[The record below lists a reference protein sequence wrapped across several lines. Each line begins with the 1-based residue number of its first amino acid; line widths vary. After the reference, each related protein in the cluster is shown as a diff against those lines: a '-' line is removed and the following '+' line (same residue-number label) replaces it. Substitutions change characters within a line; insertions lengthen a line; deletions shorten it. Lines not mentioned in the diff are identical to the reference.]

1 MRYMGPF
8 FRMNNLSQDEINT
21 QLFFFAKEAIR
32 TIVLESKCGLVS
44 SIKSYKR
51 LSSNNDISINS
62 NISPLLCVYKKA
74 SPNYIHSKNSN
85 GFDEDT
91 FRKEINPTTNA
102 LMTLSILEL
111 ADYYG
116 NFRGKDKSLYAFHD
130 IYEKLAKE
138 QLEFYSVNLRSA
150 DGTFTSKKNNGENN
164 YKNFNLSD
172 KDKKFKFSDQA
183 YMMLAYYL
191 YSLKNPESDVYDAY
205 KAFAMEILQV
215 FVEYKDK
222 LYDTSLD
229 EICKILLAFNV
240 LYSYDAL
247 DDLKLLII
255 DFADYAMNKLDEK
268 DYYVEELDTVCLCSI
283 ALSLSYK
290 HTNILSFFDK
300 TSEIINK
307 LFDLYDA
314 KNETFYKLS
323 SKKDIKY
330 SCFDINFYFL
340 AFVIYS
346 DINENKSSYKDLI
359 SSIYKKFFISSGIIT
374 SWPEA
379 PTLDD
384 YERYRGYSLK
394 SADML
399 SETYFKMSNLPTPSS
414 SGTAPIFIK
423 SVNYN
428 KRKDEFTPNRTS
440 FDSYKNFFLFYL
452 FIFFFKDE
460 CINNLYNSS
469 YGTDPFPLKT
479 ETTSNIVTSTTT
491 SNTTDNSMVESNMIP
506 NDDISAVEDESNLT
520 DNPADLSEDI
530 YYTLNNSSTDILNN
544 DTKDDSSSDNYI
556 NRDDNSEAD
565 SVMNENKE
573 D

>member
-91 FRKEINPTTNA
+91 FRKEINPTSNA
-102 LMTLSILEL
+102 LMTLAILEL
-111 ADYYG
+111 ADYYD
-116 NFRGKDKSLYAFHD
+116 NFKGKDRNLYAFHD
-130 IYEKLAKE
+130 IYKKLAKE

-215 FVEYKDK
+215 FVEFKDK
-222 LYDTSLD
+222 IYETSLD

-240 LYSYDAL
+240 LYSYDDL

-290 HTNILSFFDK
+290 HTNILGFFDK

-307 LFDLYDA
+307 LYDLYDA
-314 KNETFYKLS
+314 KNEAFYKLS

-394 SADML
+394 STDML
-399 SETYFKMSNLPTPSS
+399 NETYFKMSNIPTPSS

-423 SVNYN
+423 YVNYN
-428 KRKDEFTPNRTS
+428 KKKDEFTTSHIS

-452 FIFFFKDE
+452 FIFFFKDQ

-469 YGTDPFPLKT
+469 YGTDPFPLNT
-479 ETTSNIVTSTTT
+479 ETIPNIDTSSKK
-491 SNTTDNSMVESNMIP
+491 SNTTDTIIESNTMS
-506 NDDISAVEDESNLT
+506 DEDVSDKENENNLAN
-520 DNPADLSEDI
+520 NPTALSENID
-530 YYTLNNSSTDILNN
+530 YKLNNSSADILAN
-544 DTKDDSSSDNYI
+544 DIGENYLSDNDI
-556 NRDDNSEAD
+556 TREEHTEAD
-565 SVMNENKE
+565 SIVDEKKR
-573 D
+573 

>member
-1 MRYMGPF
+1 MGPF

-91 FRKEINPTTNA
+91 FRKEINPTSNP

-111 ADYYG
+111 ADYYD
-116 NFRGKDKSLYAFHD
+116 NFKDKDRNLYAFHD
-130 IYEKLAKE
+130 IYKKLAKE

-215 FVEYKDK
+215 FVEFKDK
-222 LYDTSLD
+222 IYETSLD

-240 LYSYDAL
+240 LYSYDDL

-290 HTNILSFFDK
+290 HTNILGFFDK

-307 LFDLYDA
+307 LYDLYDA
-314 KNETFYKLS
+314 KNEAFYKLS

-394 SADML
+394 STDML
-399 SETYFKMSNLPTPSS
+399 NETYFKMSNIPTPSS

-423 SVNYN
+423 YVNYN
-428 KRKDEFTPNRTS
+428 KKKDEFTTSHIS

-452 FIFFFKDE
+452 FIFFFKDQ

-469 YGTDPFPLKT
+469 YGTDPFPLNK
-479 ETTSNIVTSTTT
+479 ETIPNIDTII
-491 SNTTDNSMVESNMIP
+491 ESNPMS
-506 NDDISAVEDESNLT
+506 DEDISDKENKNNISN
-520 DNPADLSEDI
+520 NPTDLSENID
-530 YYTLNNSSTDILNN
+530 YKLNNSSADILSN
-544 DTKDDSSSDNYI
+544 DIGEDYLSYNDITREEDTEDTFVVDEK
-556 NRDDNSEAD
+556 
-565 SVMNENKE
+565 NE

>member
-1 MRYMGPF
+1 MGPF

-91 FRKEINPTTNA
+91 FRKEINPTSNA

-111 ADYYG
+111 ADYYD
-116 NFRGKDKSLYAFHD
+116 NFKGKDRNLYAFHD
-130 IYEKLAKE
+130 IYIKLAKE

-215 FVEYKDK
+215 FVEFKDK
-222 LYDTSLD
+222 IYETSLD

-240 LYSYDAL
+240 LYSYDDL

-290 HTNILSFFDK
+290 HTNILGFFDK

-307 LFDLYDA
+307 LYDLYDA
-314 KNETFYKLS
+314 KNEAFYKLS

-394 SADML
+394 STDML
-399 SETYFKMSNLPTPSS
+399 NETYFKMSNIPTPSS

-423 SVNYN
+423 YVNYN
-428 KRKDEFTPNRTS
+428 KKKDEFTTSHIS

-452 FIFFFKDE
+452 FIFFFKDK

-469 YGTDPFPLKT
+469 YGTDPFPLNT
-479 ETTSNIVTSTTT
+479 ETIPNIDTII
-491 SNTTDNSMVESNMIP
+491 ESNPMSDEDISDKENKNNIP
-506 NDDISAVEDESNLT
+506 NNLY
-520 DNPADLSEDI
+520 ALRLCS
-530 YYTLNNSSTDILNN
+530 L
-544 DTKDDSSSDNYI
+544 
-556 NRDDNSEAD
+556 
-565 SVMNENKE
+565 
-573 D
+573 

>member
-91 FRKEINPTTNA
+91 FRKEINPTSNA
-102 LMTLSILEL
+102 LMTLAILEL
-111 ADYYG
+111 ADYYD
-116 NFRGKDKSLYAFHD
+116 NFKGKDRNLYAFHD
-130 IYEKLAKE
+130 IYKKLAKE

-215 FVEYKDK
+215 FVEFKDK
-222 LYDTSLD
+222 IYETSLD

-240 LYSYDAL
+240 LYSYDDL

-290 HTNILSFFDK
+290 HTNILGFFDK

-307 LFDLYDA
+307 LYDLYDA
-314 KNETFYKLS
+314 KNEAFYKLS

-394 SADML
+394 STDML
-399 SETYFKMSNLPTPSS
+399 NETYFKMSNIPTPSS

-423 SVNYN
+423 YVNYN
-428 KRKDEFTPNRTS
+428 KKKDEFTTSHIS

-452 FIFFFKDE
+452 FIFFFKDQ

-469 YGTDPFPLKT
+469 YGTDPFPLNT
-479 ETTSNIVTSTTT
+479 ETIPNIDTSSKK
-491 SNTTDNSMVESNMIP
+491 SNTTDTIIESNTMS
-506 NDDISAVEDESNLT
+506 DEDVSDKENENNLAN
-520 DNPADLSEDI
+520 NPTALSENID
-530 YYTLNNSSTDILNN
+530 YKLNNSSADILAN
-544 DTKDDSSSDNYI
+544 DIGENYLSDNDI
-556 NRDDNSEAD
+556 TREEHTEAD
-565 SVMNENKE
+565 SIVDEKKDN
-573 D
+573 

>member
-1 MRYMGPF
+1 MGPF

-91 FRKEINPTTNA
+91 FRKEINPTSNA

-111 ADYYG
+111 ADYYD
-116 NFRGKDKSLYAFHD
+116 NFKDKDRNLYAFHD
-130 IYEKLAKE
+130 IYKKLAKE

-172 KDKKFKFSDQA
+172 KDRKFKFSDQA

-215 FVEYKDK
+215 FVEFKDK
-222 LYDTSLD
+222 IYETSLD

-240 LYSYDAL
+240 LYSYDDL

-290 HTNILSFFDK
+290 HTNILGFFDK

-307 LFDLYDA
+307 LYDLYDA
-314 KNETFYKLS
+314 KNEAFYKLS

-394 SADML
+394 STDML
-399 SETYFKMSNLPTPSS
+399 NETYFKMSNIPTPSS

-423 SVNYN
+423 YVNYN
-428 KRKDEFTPNRTS
+428 KKKDEFTTSHIS

-452 FIFFFKDE
+452 FIFFFKDQ

-469 YGTDPFPLKT
+469 YGTDPFPLNK
-479 ETTSNIVTSTTT
+479 ETIPNIDTII
-491 SNTTDNSMVESNMIP
+491 ESNPMS
-506 NDDISAVEDESNLT
+506 DEDISDKENKNNISN
-520 DNPADLSEDI
+520 NPTDLSENID
-530 YYTLNNSSTDILNN
+530 YKLNNSSADILSN
-544 DTKDDSSSDNYI
+544 DIGENYLSYNDI
-556 NRDDNSEAD
+556 TREEDTEDTFVVDEK
-565 SVMNENKE
+565 NE

>member
-91 FRKEINPTTNA
+91 FRKEINPTSNA
-102 LMTLSILEL
+102 LMTLAILEL
-111 ADYYG
+111 ADYYD
-116 NFRGKDKSLYAFHD
+116 NFKGKDRNLYAFHD
-130 IYEKLAKE
+130 IYKKLAKE

-215 FVEYKDK
+215 FVEFKDK
-222 LYDTSLD
+222 IYETSLD

-240 LYSYDAL
+240 LYSYDDL

-290 HTNILSFFDK
+290 HTNILGFFDK

-307 LFDLYDA
+307 LYDLYDA
-314 KNETFYKLS
+314 KNEAFYKLS

-394 SADML
+394 STDML
-399 SETYFKMSNLPTPSS
+399 NETYFKMSNIPTPSS

-423 SVNYN
+423 YVNYN
-428 KRKDEFTPNRTS
+428 KKKDEFTTSHIS

-452 FIFFFKDE
+452 FIFFFKDQ

-469 YGTDPFPLKT
+469 YGTDPFPLNT
-479 ETTSNIVTSTTT
+479 ETIPNIDISSTK
-491 SNTTDNSMVESNMIP
+491 SNTTDTIIESNTMS
-506 NDDISAVEDESNLT
+506 DEDVSDKENENNLAN
-520 DNPADLSEDI
+520 NPTALSENID
-530 YYTLNNSSTDILNN
+530 YKLNNSSADILANDIGENYLSNN
-544 DTKDDSSSDNYI
+544 DIT
-556 NRDDNSEAD
+556 REEHTEAD
-565 SVMNENKE
+565 SIVDEKKEN
-573 D
+573 

>member
-91 FRKEINPTTNA
+91 FRKEINPTSNA

-111 ADYYG
+111 ADYYD
-116 NFRGKDKSLYAFHD
+116 NFKGKDKNLYAFHD
-130 IYEKLAKE
+130 IYIKLAKE

-215 FVEYKDK
+215 FVEFKDK
-222 LYDTSLD
+222 IYETSLD

-240 LYSYDAL
+240 LYSYDDL

-268 DYYVEELDTVCLCSI
+268 DYYVDSLDTASLCSLCLCSI

-290 HTNILSFFDK
+290 HTNILGFFDK

-307 LFDLYDA
+307 LYDLYDA
-314 KNETFYKLS
+314 KNEAFYKLS

-394 SADML
+394 STDML
-399 SETYFKMSNLPTPSS
+399 NETYFKMSNIPTPSS

-423 SVNYN
+423 YVNYN
-428 KRKDEFTPNRTS
+428 KKKDEFTTSHIS

-452 FIFFFKDE
+452 FIFFFKDK

-469 YGTDPFPLKT
+469 YGTDPFPLNT
-479 ETTSNIVTSTTT
+479 ETIPNIDTII
-491 SNTTDNSMVESNMIP
+491 ESNPMSDKDISDKENKNNIP
-506 NDDISAVEDESNLT
+506 N
-520 DNPADLSEDI
+520 NPTDLSENID
-530 YYTLNNSSTDILNN
+530 YNLNNSSADILSN
-544 DTKDDSSSDNYI
+544 DIGEDYLSYNDITREEDTEDAFVVDEK
-556 NRDDNSEAD
+556 
-565 SVMNENKE
+565 NE

>member
-91 FRKEINPTTNA
+91 FRKEINPTSNA

-111 ADYYG
+111 ADYYD
-116 NFRGKDKSLYAFHD
+116 NFKGKDRNQYAFHE
-130 IYEKLAKE
+130 IYIKLAKE

-172 KDKKFKFSDQA
+172 KDRKFKFSDQA

-215 FVEYKDK
+215 FVEFKDK
-222 LYDTSLD
+222 IYETSLD

-240 LYSYDAL
+240 LYSYDDL

-290 HTNILSFFDK
+290 HTNILGFFDK

-307 LFDLYDA
+307 LYDLYDA
-314 KNETFYKLS
+314 KNEAFYKLS

-394 SADML
+394 STDML
-399 SETYFKMSNLPTPSS
+399 NETYFKMSNIPTPSS

-423 SVNYN
+423 YVNYN
-428 KRKDEFTPNRTS
+428 KKKDEFTTSHIS

-452 FIFFFKDE
+452 FIFFFKDQ

-469 YGTDPFPLKT
+469 YGTDPFPLNT
-479 ETTSNIVTSTTT
+479 ETIPNIDTII
-491 SNTTDNSMVESNMIP
+491 ESNPMS
-506 NDDISAVEDESNLT
+506 NEDISDKENKNNISN
-520 DNPADLSEDI
+520 NPTDLSENID
-530 YYTLNNSSTDILNN
+530 YKLNNSSADILSN
-544 DTKDDSSSDNYI
+544 DIGEDYLSYNDITREEDTEDTFVVDEK
-556 NRDDNSEAD
+556 
-565 SVMNENKE
+565 NE

>member
-8 FRMNNLSQDEINT
+8 FRMNNLSQDEIST
-21 QLFFFAKEAIR
+21 QLFFFAKESIR

-44 SIKSYKR
+44 SIKRYKR
-51 LSSNNDISINS
+51 LSSNNDISING

-91 FRKEINPTTNA
+91 FRKEINPATNA

-111 ADYYG
+111 SDYYR
-116 NFRGKDKSLYAFHD
+116 NFKFKDKNLYSLHE
-130 IYEKLAKE
+130 IYLKLAKE

-164 YKNFNLSD
+164 YKNFNLSE
-172 KDKKFKFSDQA
+172 KDKKLKFSDQA

-191 YSLKNPESDVYDAY
+191 YSLKNPNDDVSDAY
-205 KAFAMEILQV
+205 KSFALEILQV
-215 FVEYKDK
+215 FIEYKNK

-229 EICKILLAFNV
+229 EICKILLAFNI
-240 LYSYDAL
+240 LYSYDNL
-247 DDLKLLII
+247 DDLKILII

-268 DYYVEELDTVCLCSI
+268 DYYVDELDTVSLCSI

-290 HTNILSFFDK
+290 HTNILGFFDK
-300 TSEIINK
+300 SSEIINK
-307 LFDLYDA
+307 LYDLYDS

-330 SCFDINFYFL
+330 SCLDINFYFL
-340 AFVIYS
+340 SFVIYS
-346 DINENKSSYKDLI
+346 EISEDRNDYKYLI

-374 SWPEA
+374 SWPDP

-394 SADML
+394 SDDML
-399 SETYFKMSNLPTPSS
+399 SETYFKMPNLSTPSS

-423 SVNYN
+423 SVSYN
-428 KRKDEFTPNRTS
+428 RRKDEFSASKTS
-440 FDSYKNFFLFYL
+440 FDSYRNFFLFYL
-452 FIFFFKDE
+452 FIFFFKDNCMDSLYTVALRE
-460 CINNLYNSS
+460 EPFPTESSTSSKNGSREFRCDTITKIDTTHSTDNTNIPLEGTDDDRVPDSVETIDNTQSINEINTTTDSNIDNKDSDNSS
-469 YGTDPFPLKT
+469 
-479 ETTSNIVTSTTT
+479 
-491 SNTTDNSMVESNMIP
+491 
-506 NDDISAVEDESNLT
+506 ISE
-520 DNPADLSEDI
+520 
-530 YYTLNNSSTDILNN
+530 NNNN
-544 DTKDDSSSDNYI
+544 N
-556 NRDDNSEAD
+556 N
-565 SVMNENKE
+565 NKGPI
-573 D
+573 

>member
-91 FRKEINPTTNA
+91 FRKEINPTSNA
-102 LMTLSILEL
+102 LMTLAILEL
-111 ADYYG
+111 ADYYD
-116 NFRGKDKSLYAFHD
+116 NFKGKDRNLYAFHD
-130 IYEKLAKE
+130 IYKKLAKE

-215 FVEYKDK
+215 FVEFKDK
-222 LYDTSLD
+222 IYETSLD

-240 LYSYDAL
+240 LYSYDDL

-290 HTNILSFFDK
+290 HTNILGFFDK

-307 LFDLYDA
+307 LYDLYDA
-314 KNETFYKLS
+314 KNEAFYKLS

-394 SADML
+394 STDML
-399 SETYFKMSNLPTPSS
+399 NETYFKMSNIPTPSS

-423 SVNYN
+423 YVNYN
-428 KRKDEFTPNRTS
+428 KKKDEFTTSHIS

-452 FIFFFKDE
+452 FIFFFKDQ

-469 YGTDPFPLKT
+469 YGTDPFPLNT
-479 ETTSNIVTSTTT
+479 ETIPNIDTSSTK
-491 SNTTDNSMVESNMIP
+491 SNTTDTIIESNTMS
-506 NDDISAVEDESNLT
+506 DEDVSDKENENNLAN
-520 DNPADLSEDI
+520 NPTALSENID
-530 YYTLNNSSTDILNN
+530 YKLNNSSADILAN
-544 DTKDDSSSDNYI
+544 DIGENYLSDNDI
-556 NRDDNSEAD
+556 TREEHTEAD
-565 SVMNENKE
+565 SIVDEKKEN
-573 D
+573 

>member
-1 MRYMGPF
+1 MGPF

-91 FRKEINPTTNA
+91 FRKEINPTSNA

-111 ADYYG
+111 ADYYD
-116 NFRGKDKSLYAFHD
+116 NFKDKDRNLYAFHD
-130 IYEKLAKE
+130 IYKKLAKE
-138 QLEFYSVNLRSA
+138 QLEFYSVNLRST

-215 FVEYKDK
+215 FVEFKDK
-222 LYDTSLD
+222 IYETSLD

-240 LYSYDAL
+240 LYSYDDL

-290 HTNILSFFDK
+290 HTNILGFFDK

-307 LFDLYDA
+307 LYDLYDA
-314 KNETFYKLS
+314 KNEAFYKLS

-394 SADML
+394 STDML
-399 SETYFKMSNLPTPSS
+399 NETYFKMSNIPTPSS

-423 SVNYN
+423 YVNYN
-428 KRKDEFTPNRTS
+428 KKKDEFTTSHIS

-452 FIFFFKDE
+452 FIFFFKDQ

-469 YGTDPFPLKT
+469 YGTDPFPLNK
-479 ETTSNIVTSTTT
+479 ETIPNIDTII
-491 SNTTDNSMVESNMIP
+491 ESNPMS
-506 NDDISAVEDESNLT
+506 DEDISDKENKNNISN
-520 DNPADLSEDI
+520 NPTDLSENID
-530 YYTLNNSSTDILNN
+530 YKLNNSSADILSN
-544 DTKDDSSSDNYI
+544 DIGEDYLSYNDITREEDTEDTFVVDEK
-556 NRDDNSEAD
+556 
-565 SVMNENKE
+565 NE

>member
-91 FRKEINPTTNA
+91 FRKEINPTSNA

-111 ADYYG
+111 ADYYA
-116 NFRGKDKSLYAFHD
+116 NFKGKDRSLYAFHD
-130 IYEKLAKE
+130 IYKKLAKE

-215 FVEYKDK
+215 FVEFKDK
-222 LYDTSLD
+222 IYETSLD

-240 LYSYDAL
+240 LYSYDDL

-290 HTNILSFFDK
+290 HTNILGFFDK

-307 LFDLYDA
+307 LYDLYDD

-374 SWPEA
+374 SWPDA

-394 SADML
+394 STDML
-399 SETYFKMSNLPTPSS
+399 NETYFKMSNIPTPSS

-423 SVNYN
+423 YVNYN
-428 KRKDEFTPNRTS
+428 KKKDEFTISHIS

-452 FIFFFKDE
+452 FIFFFKDQ

-469 YGTDPFPLKT
+469 YGTDPFPLNT
-479 ETTSNIVTSTTT
+479 ETIPNIDTSSTK
-491 SNTTDNSMVESNMIP
+491 SNTTDTIIESNTMS
-506 NDDISAVEDESNLT
+506 DEDVSDKENESNLAN
-520 DNPADLSEDI
+520 NPTDLSENID
-530 YYTLNNSSTDILNN
+530 YKLNNSSADILAN
-544 DTKDDSSSDNYI
+544 DIGEYYLSYNDITREEDT
-556 NRDDNSEAD
+556 EAD
-565 SVMNENKE
+565 SVVDEKKEN
-573 D
+573 

>member
-1 MRYMGPF
+1 
-8 FRMNNLSQDEINT
+8 
-21 QLFFFAKEAIR
+21 
-32 TIVLESKCGLVS
+32 
-44 SIKSYKR
+44 
-51 LSSNNDISINS
+51 
-62 NISPLLCVYKKA
+62 
-74 SPNYIHSKNSN
+74 
-85 GFDEDT
+85 
-91 FRKEINPTTNA
+91 
-102 LMTLSILEL
+102 
-111 ADYYG
+111 
-116 NFRGKDKSLYAFHD
+116 
-130 IYEKLAKE
+130 
-138 QLEFYSVNLRSA
+138 
-150 DGTFTSKKNNGENN
+150 
-164 YKNFNLSD
+164 
-172 KDKKFKFSDQA
+172 
-183 YMMLAYYL
+183 
-191 YSLKNPESDVYDAY
+191 
-205 KAFAMEILQV
+205 MEILQV

-255 DFADYAMNKLDEK
+255 DFTDYAMNKLDEK

-290 HTNILSFFDK
+290 HTNILGFFDK

-307 LFDLYDA
+307 LYDLYDA

-506 NDDISAVEDESNLT
+506 NNDISAVEDKSNLT

-544 DTKDDSSSDNYI
+544 DTNDDSSSDNYI

>member
-1 MRYMGPF
+1 MGPF

-91 FRKEINPTTNA
+91 FRKEINPTSNA

-111 ADYYG
+111 ADYYD
-116 NFRGKDKSLYAFHD
+116 NFKDKDRNLYAFHD
-130 IYEKLAKE
+130 IYKKLAKE

-172 KDKKFKFSDQA
+172 KDRKFKFSDQA

-215 FVEYKDK
+215 FVEFKDK
-222 LYDTSLD
+222 IYETSLD
-229 EICKILLAFNV
+229 EICKILLAFNI
-240 LYSYDAL
+240 LYSYDDL

-290 HTNILSFFDK
+290 HTNILGFFDK

-307 LFDLYDA
+307 LYDLYDA
-314 KNETFYKLS
+314 KNEAFYKLS

-394 SADML
+394 STDML
-399 SETYFKMSNLPTPSS
+399 NETYFKMSNIPTPSS

-423 SVNYN
+423 YVNYN
-428 KRKDEFTPNRTS
+428 KKKDEFTTSHIS

-452 FIFFFKDE
+452 FIFFFKDQ

-469 YGTDPFPLKT
+469 YGTDPFPLNK
-479 ETTSNIVTSTTT
+479 ETIPNIDTII
-491 SNTTDNSMVESNMIP
+491 ESNPMS
-506 NDDISAVEDESNLT
+506 DEDISDKENKNNISN
-520 DNPADLSEDI
+520 NPTDLSENID
-530 YYTLNNSSTDILNN
+530 YKLNNSSADILSN
-544 DTKDDSSSDNYI
+544 DIGEDYLSYNDITREEDTEDTFVVDEK
-556 NRDDNSEAD
+556 
-565 SVMNENKE
+565 NE

>member
-1 MRYMGPF
+1 
-8 FRMNNLSQDEINT
+8 
-21 QLFFFAKEAIR
+21 
-32 TIVLESKCGLVS
+32 
-44 SIKSYKR
+44 
-51 LSSNNDISINS
+51 
-62 NISPLLCVYKKA
+62 
-74 SPNYIHSKNSN
+74 
-85 GFDEDT
+85 
-91 FRKEINPTTNA
+91 
-102 LMTLSILEL
+102 MTLSILEL
-111 ADYYG
+111 ADYYD
-116 NFRGKDKSLYAFHD
+116 NFKDKDRNLYAFHD
-130 IYEKLAKE
+130 IYKKLAKE

-215 FVEYKDK
+215 FVEFKDK
-222 LYDTSLD
+222 IYETSLD

-240 LYSYDAL
+240 LYSYDDL

-290 HTNILSFFDK
+290 HTNILGFFDK

-307 LFDLYDA
+307 LYDLYDA
-314 KNETFYKLS
+314 KNEAFYKLS

-394 SADML
+394 STDML
-399 SETYFKMSNLPTPSS
+399 NETYFKMSNIPTPSS

-423 SVNYN
+423 YVNYN
-428 KRKDEFTPNRTS
+428 KKKDEFTTSHIS

-452 FIFFFKDE
+452 FIFFFKDQ

-469 YGTDPFPLKT
+469 YGTDPFPLNT
-479 ETTSNIVTSTTT
+479 ETIPNIDTII
-491 SNTTDNSMVESNMIP
+491 ESNPMS
-506 NDDISAVEDESNLT
+506 DEDISDKENKNNISN
-520 DNPADLSEDI
+520 NPTDLSENID
-530 YYTLNNSSTDILNN
+530 YKLNNSSVDILSN
-544 DTKDDSSSDNYI
+544 DIGEDYLSYNDITREEDTEDTFVVDEK
-556 NRDDNSEAD
+556 
-565 SVMNENKE
+565 NE

>member
-91 FRKEINPTTNA
+91 FRKEINPTSNA
-102 LMTLSILEL
+102 LMTLAILEL
-111 ADYYG
+111 ADYYD
-116 NFRGKDKSLYAFHD
+116 NFKGKDRNLYAFHD
-130 IYEKLAKE
+130 IYKKLAKE

-215 FVEYKDK
+215 FVEFKDK
-222 LYDTSLD
+222 IYETSLD

-240 LYSYDAL
+240 LYSYDDL

-290 HTNILSFFDK
+290 HTNILGFFDK

-307 LFDLYDA
+307 LYDLYDA
-314 KNETFYKLS
+314 KNEAFYKLS

-394 SADML
+394 STDML
-399 SETYFKMSNLPTPSS
+399 NETYFKMSNIPTPSS

-423 SVNYN
+423 YVNYN
-428 KRKDEFTPNRTS
+428 KKKDEFTTSHIS

-452 FIFFFKDE
+452 FIFFFKDQ

-469 YGTDPFPLKT
+469 YGTDPFPLNT
-479 ETTSNIVTSTTT
+479 ETIPNIDISSTK
-491 SNTTDNSMVESNMIP
+491 SNTTDTIIESNTMS
-506 NDDISAVEDESNLT
+506 DEDVSDKENENNLAN
-520 DNPADLSEDI
+520 NPTALSENID
-530 YYTLNNSSTDILNN
+530 YKLNNSSADILANHIGEN
-544 DTKDDSSSDNYI
+544 YLSDNDI
-556 NRDDNSEAD
+556 TREEHTEAD
-565 SVMNENKE
+565 SIVDEKKEN
-573 D
+573 

>member
-91 FRKEINPTTNA
+91 FRKEINPTSNA

-111 ADYYG
+111 ADYYD
-116 NFRGKDKSLYAFHD
+116 NFKDKDRNLYAFHD
-130 IYEKLAKE
+130 IYKKLAKE

-172 KDKKFKFSDQA
+172 KDRKFKFSDQA

-215 FVEYKDK
+215 FVEFKDK
-222 LYDTSLD
+222 IYETSLD

-240 LYSYDAL
+240 LYSYDDL
-247 DDLKLLII
+247 DELKLLII
-255 DFADYAMNKLDEK
+255 DFADYSMNKLDEK

-290 HTNILSFFDK
+290 HTNILGFFDK

-307 LFDLYDA
+307 LYDLYDA
-314 KNETFYKLS
+314 KNEAFYKLS

-394 SADML
+394 STDML
-399 SETYFKMSNLPTPSS
+399 NETYFKMSNIPTPSS

-423 SVNYN
+423 YVNYN
-428 KRKDEFTPNRTS
+428 KKKDEFTTSHIS

-452 FIFFFKDE
+452 FIFFFKDQ

-469 YGTDPFPLKT
+469 YGTDPFPLNK
-479 ETTSNIVTSTTT
+479 ETIPNIDTII
-491 SNTTDNSMVESNMIP
+491 ESNPMS
-506 NDDISAVEDESNLT
+506 DEDISDKENKNNISN
-520 DNPADLSEDI
+520 NPTDLSENID
-530 YYTLNNSSTDILNN
+530 YKLNNSSADILSN
-544 DTKDDSSSDNYI
+544 DIGEDYLSYNDITREEDTEDTFVVDEK
-556 NRDDNSEAD
+556 
-565 SVMNENKE
+565 NE

>member
-91 FRKEINPTTNA
+91 FRKEINPTSNA

-111 ADYYG
+111 ADYYD
-116 NFRGKDKSLYAFHD
+116 NFKGKDRNLYAFHD
-130 IYEKLAKE
+130 IYIKLAKE

-215 FVEYKDK
+215 FVEFKDK
-222 LYDTSLD
+222 IYETSLD

-240 LYSYDAL
+240 LYSYDDL

-290 HTNILSFFDK
+290 HTNILGFFDK

-307 LFDLYDA
+307 LYDLYDA
-314 KNETFYKLS
+314 KNEAFYKLS

-394 SADML
+394 STDML
-399 SETYFKMSNLPTPSS
+399 NETYFKMSNIPTPSS

-423 SVNYN
+423 YVNYN
-428 KRKDEFTPNRTS
+428 KKKDEFTTSHIS

-452 FIFFFKDE
+452 FIFFFKDQ

-469 YGTDPFPLKT
+469 YGTDPFPLNT
-479 ETTSNIVTSTTT
+479 ETIPNIDTSSTK
-491 SNTTDNSMVESNMIP
+491 SNTTDTIIESNTMS
-506 NDDISAVEDESNLT
+506 DEDVSDKENENNLAN
-520 DNPADLSEDI
+520 NPTALSENID
-530 YYTLNNSSTDILNN
+530 YKLNNSSADRLANHIGENYL
-544 DTKDDSSSDNYI
+544 SDNDI
-556 NRDDNSEAD
+556 TREEHTEAD
-565 SVMNENKE
+565 SIVDEKKEN
-573 D
+573 

>member
-1 MRYMGPF
+1 MGPF

-91 FRKEINPTTNA
+91 FRKEINPTSNA

-111 ADYYG
+111 ADYYD
-116 NFRGKDKSLYAFHD
+116 NFKGKDKNLYAFHD
-130 IYEKLAKE
+130 IYIKLAKE

-215 FVEYKDK
+215 FVEFKDK
-222 LYDTSLD
+222 IYETSLD

-255 DFADYAMNKLDEK
+255 DFTDYAMNKLDEK

-290 HTNILSFFDK
+290 HTNILGFFDK

-307 LFDLYDA
+307 LYDLYDA
-314 KNETFYKLS
+314 KNEAFYKLS

-394 SADML
+394 STDML
-399 SETYFKMSNLPTPSS
+399 NETYFKMSNIPTPSS

-423 SVNYN
+423 YVNYN
-428 KRKDEFTPNRTS
+428 KKKDEFTTSHIS
-440 FDSYKNFFLFYL
+440 FDSYIKIILFYF
-452 FIFFFKDE
+452 FIFFFKDK

-469 YGTDPFPLKT
+469 YGTDPFPLNT
-479 ETTSNIVTSTTT
+479 ETIPNIDTII
-491 SNTTDNSMVESNMIP
+491 ESNPMPDEDISDKENKNNIP
-506 NDDISAVEDESNLT
+506 N
-520 DNPADLSEDI
+520 NPTDLSENID
-530 YYTLNNSSTDILNN
+530 YNLNNSSADILSN
-544 DTKDDSSSDNYI
+544 DIGEDYLSYNDITREEDTEDAFVVDEK
-556 NRDDNSEAD
+556 
-565 SVMNENKE
+565 NE

>member
-1 MRYMGPF
+1 M
-8 FRMNNLSQDEINT
+8 
-21 QLFFFAKEAIR
+21 
-32 TIVLESKCGLVS
+32 LESKCGLVS

-91 FRKEINPTTNA
+91 FRKEINPTSNA

-111 ADYYG
+111 ADYYD
-116 NFRGKDKSLYAFHD
+116 NFKDKDRNLYAFHD
-130 IYEKLAKE
+130 IYKKLAKE

-172 KDKKFKFSDQA
+172 KDRKFKFSDQA

-215 FVEYKDK
+215 FVEFKDK
-222 LYDTSLD
+222 IYETSLD

-240 LYSYDAL
+240 LYSYDDL

-290 HTNILSFFDK
+290 HTNILGFFDK

-307 LFDLYDA
+307 LYDLYDA
-314 KNETFYKLS
+314 KNEAFYKLS

-394 SADML
+394 STDML
-399 SETYFKMSNLPTPSS
+399 NETYFKMSNIPTPSS

-423 SVNYN
+423 YVNYN
-428 KRKDEFTPNRTS
+428 KKKDEFTTSHIS

-452 FIFFFKDE
+452 FIFFFKDQ

-469 YGTDPFPLKT
+469 YGTDPFPLNT
-479 ETTSNIVTSTTT
+479 ETIPNIDTII
-491 SNTTDNSMVESNMIP
+491 ESNPMS
-506 NDDISAVEDESNLT
+506 NEDISDKENKNNISN
-520 DNPADLSEDI
+520 NPTDLSENID
-530 YYTLNNSSTDILNN
+530 YKLNNSSADILSN
-544 DTKDDSSSDNYI
+544 DIGEDYLSYNDITREEDTEDTFVVDEK
-556 NRDDNSEAD
+556 
-565 SVMNENKE
+565 NE